1 MKNKAN
7 FSQIIILLYQSFFFL
22 AKREIILDENEI
34 RRRDQ
39 K

>member
-1 MKNKAN
+1 MKNKIN
-7 FSQIIILLYQSFFFL
+7 FKLLYYQSFFFL
-22 AKREIILDENEI
+22 AEREIILDENEI

>member
-1 MKNKAN
+1 MKNKVN
-7 FSQIIILLYQSFFFL
+7 FKLLYYYTQSFFFL
-22 AKREIILDENEI
+22 AEREIILDENEI